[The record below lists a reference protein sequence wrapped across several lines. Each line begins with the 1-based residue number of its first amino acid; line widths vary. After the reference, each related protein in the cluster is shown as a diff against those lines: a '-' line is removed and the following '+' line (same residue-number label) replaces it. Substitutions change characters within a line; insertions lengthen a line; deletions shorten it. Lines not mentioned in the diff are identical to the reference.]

1 MVSSQDE
8 MYELRRQEDLRR
20 LIEIKERELET
31 MSKKN
36 RDRINRH
43 SFGGSDTKPDFNN
56 SAQLPPL

>member
-1 MVSSQDE
+1 MRSEDE
-8 MYELRRQEDLRR
+8 LYEMRRQEDLRR

-43 SFGGSDTKPDFNN
+43 SFGGGDSQPSFQA
-56 SAQLPPL
+56 SQPS